1 MDISEQVAS
10 VRTRISDACMRAGRR
25 AEDVRLVAV
34 TKYIDTDRILDAV
47 RAGVCEVGENHA
59 QEFKE
64 KLTFFEQCGVH
75 PHFIGQLQ
83 SNKGKYICGRAATVQ
98 SVDRMSLAEQLNRY
112 ALSHETVQDVL
123 IQINIGDEAQK
134 GGLPAAEL
142 DPFLDQLVEMP
153 ALRVCGLMCVP
164 PAVSGEQVRPYF
176 RQMRLLFEAMQQKH
190 RALPLSIL
198 SMGMSHDFET
208 AIEEGATMVRV
219 GSAIFGSRPR
229 I

>member
-1 MDISEQVAS
+1 MEISEQVAS
-10 VRTRISDACMRAGRR
+10 VRARMADACDRAGR
-25 AEDVRLVAV
+25 APNDVRLLAV
-34 TKYIDTDRILDAV
+34 TKYVDTDRILSAV
-47 RAGVCEVGENHA
+47 RAGITEVGENHA

-64 KLTFFEQCGVH
+64 KLTFFEQCGVR

-83 SNKGKYICGRAATVQ
+83 SNKVKYICGRAATVQ
-98 SVDRMSLAEQLNRY
+98 SVDRMSLAESLNRY
-112 ALSHETVQDVL
+112 ALSHGAVQDVL

-142 DPFLDQLVEMP
+142 DPFLDQLAELP

-164 PAVSGEQVRPYF
+164 PALTGEQVRPYF

-190 RALPLSIL
+190 RTLTLSVL